1 MKKMRAILSVLLC
14 LLMLWA
20 CFAPATAAGT
30 ANVNTIAKSARQLT
44 GDDPQTVEP
53 NWDAFYA
60 AIDEVFFT
68 EASSVDVSS
77 CAIPYTEQDWD
88 EICLTLNDMPQMLRI
103 SGLSITR
110 TDVEGEPS
118 IITTVNYNGDSAANA
133 QRRSACED
141 VMFKLL
147 RGIAGNTEMSVY
159 DKLLLVHDRLIAWT
173 AYDMSETLASN
184 SDSYNAYGALVD
196 GKAVCQG
203 YSMAYI
209 WMLKELGID
218 STYVTGTLS
227 DGVSHGW
234 VRVTLDGK
242 DYYIDATWDDPVN
255 DVPGRVLHENFL
267 IDAATFEQTHGETQ
281 GLDATVADTAFA
293 DSFDKHTKSEIVR
306 IRGNYYYMKYNVTTT
321 EVDGETVTTAD
332 NATLVRHNPT
342 TGSETVLWTVET
354 KTYSNE
360 TNPNAANKGKNWL
373 YVPKM
378 TAIGTKVI
386 YADGRALYAF
396 DVTTPEEPPVEI
408 YRFSVFD
415 AVVDGLDFDTKS
427 EFRIQGLTQKDGTL
441 YITVFND
448 ANFDEDTVEKYTI
461 PLDYCQ
467 HENKTS
473 LHKFNATKCDEK
485 STETFICE
493 DCRKVWTEEGEAGQH
508 IYGDAV
514 VTAPTCVDYEK
525 FTYTCTICG
534 DVKVVDGAAPD
545 PNNHVA
551 DKLKDVAAVPGTCQE
566 VGYTA
571 GVFCEACG
579 TYVSGHEETQTNPNN
594 HVGTYVSQRGTT
606 ATCVTAGWS
615 EELKC
620 TGCNAVVQERA
631 PIAKLGHE
639 FNTTY
644 ADVVVAPTC
653 MEDGYT
659 LHKCARCWKEFK
671 DTIVPAAGEHPADQL
686 KTVEAVAP
694 TCISE
699 GYTAGVYCEACKTY
713 TEGHK
718 LLFID
723 PNNHVHGF
731 EEVNIAPTC
740 TENGVKGA
748 SMCPDCHAYEFDK
761 EKLVEIKGEVLP
773 ALGHSF
779 SDDGEVIKEPTCTD
793 EGLRKQV
800 CATCHESVVSPID
813 ALGHLDL
820 DGDEMCD
827 RCNKNLNK
835 DACPY
840 CNQIH
845 TGPFAFLVNFFHKIM
860 YLIFGAK
867 KAK

>member
-14 LLMLWA
+14 LLMMWA
-20 CFAPATAAGT
+20 CFAPATAGA
-30 ANVNTIAKSARQLT
+30 ANVNTIAKSARQLN

-60 AIDEVFFT
+60 AIEEVFFT
-68 EASSVDVSS
+68 AATTVDVTS
-77 CAIPYTEQDWD
+77 CAIPYTEEGWND
-88 EICLTLNDMPQMLRI
+88 ICKTLNDMPQMLHI
-103 SGLSITR
+103 TGLSIQT
-110 TDVEGEPS
+110 TSIEGQPS
-118 IITTVNYNGDSAANA
+118 IISSVNYSGDWAKNA
-133 QRRSACED
+133 EKRDACEK

-147 RGIAGNTEMSVY
+147 RGIEGNTEMSVY
-159 DKLLLVHDRLIAWT
+159 DKLLLVHDRLIAWA
-173 AYDMSETLASN
+173 AYDTSISLTAN
-184 SDSYNAYGALVD
+184 ADSYNAYGALVN

-203 YSMAYI
+203 YSMAYS
-209 WMLKELGID
+209 WMLKKLGID
-218 STYVTGTLS
+218 STYETGTLS

-234 VRVTLDGK
+234 LRVTLDGK
-242 DYYIDATWDDPVN
+242 DYYVDATWDDPVN

-267 IDAATFEQTHGETQ
+267 IDAATFEQTHGEME
-281 GLDATVADTAFA
+281 GLDETVADTAFA
-293 DSFDKHTKSEIVR
+293 DSFDKNTKSEIVR

-321 EVDGETVTTAD
+321 VVEGETHTTAE
-332 NATLVRHNPT
+332 NATLMRHNPT
-342 TGSETVLWTVET
+342 TGSETKLWTVET
-354 KTYSNE
+354 LTYSNQ
-360 TNPNAANKGKNWL
+360 TNPNAENKGDSWL

-415 AVVDGLDFDTKS
+415 KILDGLDFDTKS

-448 ANFDEDTVEKYTI
+448 ASFDEDTVAKYTI
-461 PLDYCQ
+461 TLDYCQ
-467 HENKTS
+467 HENKT
-473 LHKFNATKCDEK
+473 LLEKFDATKCSEK

-508 IYGDAV
+508 IYGEAV

-534 DVKVVDGAAPD
+534 DVKVEDGAAPN

-551 DKLKDVAAVPGTCQE
+551 DKLKNIAAVPGTCQE
-566 VGYTA
+566 DGYTA

-579 TYVSGHEETQTNPNN
+579 NYVSGHEATGKDLNN
-594 HVGTYVSQRGTT
+594 HVGTKVTKRGKT
-606 ATCVTAGWS
+606 ATCETAGWS
-615 EELKC
+615 EELTC
-620 TGCNAVVQERA
+620 TGCGAIVQESA
-631 PIAKLGHE
+631 PIAKRGHE

-644 ADVVVAPTC
+644 PDVVVEPTC

-686 KTVEAVAP
+686 ETVEAVVP

-699 GYTAGVYCEACKTY
+699 GYTAGVYCNACKTY
-713 TEGHK
+713 VEGHK
-718 LLFID
+718 LLFKD
-723 PNNHVHGF
+723 PSNHVHGF
-731 EEVNIAPTC
+731 QEVNKDPTC
-740 TENGVKGA
+740 TENGVRGA

-761 EKLVEIKGEVLP
+761 EKLVEIRGEVLP

-820 DGDEMCD
+820 DGNEICD
-827 RCNKNLNK
+827 RCSKNLNK
-835 DACPY
+835 NACPY

-845 TGPFAFLVNFFHKIM
+845 SGPFAFLVNFFHKIM